1 MRVVIATGNNDKVRE
16 INEILEGTGFEA
28 VSMKSIGI
36 NPDIVEDADSFRGN
50 TLIGIRY
57 RG

>member
-28 VSMKSIGI
+28 VSMK
-36 NPDIVEDADSFRGN
+36 
-50 TLIGIRY
+50 
-57 RG
+57 